1 MTAVEHLL
9 SAPGGELQNVVVCRK
24 CESGDPDLAALRKG
38 LALPWYHG
46 ISRGAHVS
54 VGCQHP
60 AHAAAD

>member
-1 MTAVEHLL
+1 MTAIEHIL

-24 CESGDPDLAALRKG
+24 CESGDPDLAALRAG
-38 LALPWYHG
+38 LALPFYYG

-60 AHAAAD
+60 DHGAD